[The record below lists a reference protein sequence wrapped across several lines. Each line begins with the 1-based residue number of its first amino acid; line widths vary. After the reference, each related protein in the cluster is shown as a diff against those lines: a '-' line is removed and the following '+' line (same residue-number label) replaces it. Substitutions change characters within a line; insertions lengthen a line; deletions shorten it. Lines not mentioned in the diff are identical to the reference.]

1 MKRGKIAPN
10 LIQEVVDAKGGANAG
25 LYSLV
30 MTTDVSTISPS
41 THTHNGAP
49 GNHPNAEQHQ
59 KQADTLTAFLKEIL
73 K

>member
-1 MKRGKIAPN
+1 MKQGKKAPD
-10 LIQEVVDAKGGANAG
+10 LIDEVITAKGGADSG

-30 MTTDVSTISPS
+30 MTTDISPIS
-41 THTHNGAP
+41 PTKHTHNGAP

-59 KQADTLTAFLKEIL
+59 KQAATLTAFLTEIL